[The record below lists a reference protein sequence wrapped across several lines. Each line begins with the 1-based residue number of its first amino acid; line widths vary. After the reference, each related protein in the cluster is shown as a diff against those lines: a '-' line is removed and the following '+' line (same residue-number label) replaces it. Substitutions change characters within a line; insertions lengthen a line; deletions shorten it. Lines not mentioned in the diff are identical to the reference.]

1 MAKTLKREIAAMSD
15 NQLAATVR
23 RSAQE
28 IWLAGLGAF
37 STARSE
43 GNKVFEA
50 LVKEGGAIQSRTQ
63 KAARAAMRVT
73 TAKAADTRRR
83 LEQLLKNSFDRS
95 FSRFGVPTRKDVELL
110 SKRLSALTA
119 LIDKLTAEVSQKR

>member
-1 MAKTLKREIAAMSD
+1 MSD

-95 FSRFGVPTRKDVELL
+95 FSRFGVPTRKDVATSIEAAK
-110 SKRLSALTA
+110 SH
-119 LIDKLTAEVSQKR
+119 